1 MDVCKQH
8 LLTSLQT
15 VWHAAGTCKMGVS
28 SDPMAV
34 VDNRARVFGV
44 KGLRVVDASTFPI
57 LPPGH
62 PQSTV
67 YALAEKIAA
76 HILAGN

>member
-1 MDVCKQH
+1 
-8 LLTSLQT
+8 
-15 VWHAAGTCKMGVS
+15 
-28 SDPMAV
+28 
-34 VDNRARVFGV
+34 VFGV
-44 KGLRVVDASTFPI
+44 ENLRVVDASAFPF

-76 HILAGN
+76 EIAAGN